1 MKKRT
6 FTSICTFSVTLAVSL
21 ALLTGCGQK
30 TEPAETSS
38 QAVQTTAATSEA
50 SAEEGGVL
58 LVSVN
63 PEIEVQYDKAG
74 LVTGVTARNEDAL
87 PILSSCKG
95 LMGQPARAAVSQLVK
110 AIGEAGYFV
119 EEIEGEKR
127 QITIEIESGS
137 ALPYDTFLDEV
148 VADVRQCV
156 NDNRW
161 SSPVDVQGESDYGI
175 TDYVDTDYGPDN
187 DGATDYNDT
196 DYGANNDGVT
206 DYNNADDD
214 GAANYDDTDYG
225 ANNDGVTNYDDTDY
239 GPNNDGVTDY
249 NDGNTNYDD
258 GGDNASDYQDDGNS
272 QDDGGDSG
280 YDNGESGDTDYDN

>member
-63 PEIEVQYDKAG
+63 PEIEVQYDKVG

-206 DYNNADDD
+206 
-214 GAANYDDTDYG
+214 
-225 ANNDGVTNYDDTDY
+225 NYDDTDY